1 MDSVSVEDLGLGS
14 AELLSLSNSE
24 AKSLGKLAE
33 LAVSQVPGCAAAHAA
48 IWRDGELIAMAA
60 SHPDAAWLAE
70 LEIAAGRGPL
80 LSAVRHGQPLS
91 SPDLLEETRWPEW
104 ADEALRRGIRNA
116 VYLVRQ
122 FPPMTLVLALFGV
135 RAAVLDAGS
144 VPMAQTLARF
154 GGMVFANTLAYGEAQ
169 RTATQLKDSVAARAV
184 TDQAK
189 GILMHALGCDA
200 DEALRYMRRESQKRH
215 VKVTEVAAR
224 IIATYGRGSG

>member
-1 MDSVSVEDLGLGS
+1 MDSVTVEDLGLGS

-135 RAAVLDAGS
+135 RAAVLDAES

>member
-1 MDSVSVEDLGLGS
+1 MDNVSVEDLGLGS

-33 LAVSQVPGCAAAHAA
+33 LAVSQVPGCAAAHAT
-48 IWRDGELIAMAA
+48 IWRDGELIRMAA
-60 SHPDAAWLAE
+60 SHPDAAVLAE

-80 LSAVRHGQPLS
+80 LSVVRHGEPLS
-91 SPDLLEETRWPEW
+91 SQDLLEETRWPEW

-169 RTATQLKDSVAARAV
+169 RTATQLKDSVAARAI

-200 DEALRYMRRESQKRH
+200 DEALRTMRRESQKRH

-224 IIATYGRGSG
+224 IIATYGRGRE

>member
-1 MDSVSVEDLGLGS
+1 MDGVSVEDLGLGS

-33 LAVSQVPGCAAAHAA
+33 LAVSQVPGCAAAHAT

-70 LEIAAGRGPL
+70 LEIAAGSGPL
-80 LSAVRHGQPLS
+80 LSAVRQGQPLS
-91 SPDLLEETRWPEW
+91 SPDLLEETQWPEW

-144 VPMAQTLARF
+144 VPMAQALARF
-154 GGMVFANTLAYGEAQ
+154 GGMVFANTLAFGEAQ

-200 DEALRYMRRESQKRH
+200 DEALRHMRRESQKRH
-215 VKVTEVAAR
+215 IKVTEVAAR
-224 IIATYGRGSG
+224 IIATYGRGRE

>member
-1 MDSVSVEDLGLGS
+1 MDSVTVEDLGLGS
-14 AELLSLSNSE
+14 AELLSLSSSE

-154 GGMVFANTLAYGEAQ
+154 GGMVFANTLAFGEAQ

-200 DEALRYMRRESQKRH
+200 DEALRHMRRESQKRH
-215 VKVTEVAAR
+215 IKVTEVAAR
-224 IIATYGRGSG
+224 IIATYGRGRE

>member
-1 MDSVSVEDLGLGS
+1 MDNVSVEDLGLGS
-14 AELLSLSNSE
+14 AELLSLANSE

-33 LAVSQVPGCAAAHAA
+33 LAVSQVPGCATAHAT
-48 IWRDGELIAMAA
+48 IWRDGELIRMAA

-70 LEIAAGRGPL
+70 LEIADRGPL
-80 LSAVRHGQPLS
+80 LSAVRNGKPLS

-122 FPPMTLVLALFGV
+122 FSPMTLVLALFGV
-135 RAAVLDAGS
+135 RAAVLDAES

>member
-1 MDSVSVEDLGLGS
+1 MEGVSVEDLGLGS

-24 AKSLGKLAE
+24 AKSLGKLVE
-33 LAVSQVPGCAAAHAA
+33 LAVSQVPGCAAAHAT
-48 IWRDGELIAMAA
+48 IWRDGELIRMAA
-60 SHPDAAWLAE
+60 SHPDAAVLAE
-70 LEIAAGRGPL
+70 LEIAAGSGPL
-80 LSAVRHGQPLS
+80 LSAVRQGQPLS

-154 GGMVFANTLAYGEAQ
+154 GGMVFANTLAFGEAQ

-200 DEALRYMRRESQKRH
+200 DEALRHMRRESQKRH
-215 VKVTEVAAR
+215 IKVTEVAAR
-224 IIATYGRGSG
+224 IIATYGRGRE